1 MGKPQKLGLQQNH
14 QNGKTKENWVQSD
27 NLPKTLAQPLKN
39 LKQNQSDIKSF
50 HQIAPPPPPKK
61 KKTLTQ
67 RETPVLGREAK
78 GMKTETKNAA
88 ARHSTSVVD
97 LLLRETKKA
106 PARYFPLSS

>member
-14 QNGKTKENWVQSD
+14 QNGKAKENWVQSD

-50 HQIAPPPPPKK
+50 HQIGAPPPQK

-67 RETPVLGREAK
+67 RETPVLRREAK
-78 GMKTETKNAA
+78 AMKTETKNAA
-88 ARHSTSVVD
+88 AR
-97 LLLRETKKA
+97 R
-106 PARYFPLSS
+106 

>member
-14 QNGKTKENWVQSD
+14 QNGKAKENLVQSD

-61 KKTLTQ
+61 QKKK
-67 RETPVLGREAK
+67 P
-78 GMKTETKNAA
+78 
-88 ARHSTSVVD
+88 
-97 LLLRETKKA
+97 
-106 PARYFPLSS
+106 